1 VLADPGRFDICR
13 RALDHVALVT
23 ASCVRRTAC
32 CQVEAEVL
40 FEALADCGVR
50 FDIAASPSAG

>member
-1 VLADPGRFDICR
+1 M
-13 RALDHVALVT
+13 ALVT

-40 FEALADCGVR
+40 FEALTDRVVR
-50 FDIAASPSAG
+50 FDIAGEPERRLNNTLRSIGRCP